1 MFKVTNQNNYTEYP
15 ALVFTFNKNTES
27 LMMGKKW
34 YTEERMI

>member
-27 LMMGKKW
+27 LMMGKNGIQKN
-34 YTEERMI
+34 E